1 MENLNLVI
9 AKNICEYR
17 KKCNL
22 TQSEL
27 ANLLNFSDKSVS
39 KWERGESIPD
49 INVLMEMCKIFGI
62 NINDLTSEHKSYKLT
77 SFLKRNRIL
86 IPIISAG
93 LVWLVATIIFVV
105 LLLFAPNVSKKW
117 LCFIFAIPL
126 SSIILLIFSWIWG
139 KRWMRLLFESIIT
152 WTTLLCICLSV
163 SKNVWYLML
172 IGIPV
177 QVLAVLWYFMRR
189 KKDTKVIKYT
199 EQQ

>member
-49 INVLMEMCKIFGI
+49 INVLMKMCKIFGI

-93 LVWLVATIIFVV
+93 LVWLVATIIFVS

-189 KKDTKVIKYT
+189 KKDTKVINYT

>member
-39 KWERGESIPD
+39 NWERGESIPD
-49 INVLMEMCKIFGI
+49 INVLMKMCKIFGI

-93 LVWLVATIIFVV
+93 LVWLVATIIFVS

-189 KKDTKVIKYT
+189 KKDTKVINYT

>member
-49 INVLMEMCKIFGI
+49 INVLMKMCKIFGI

-93 LVWLVATIIFVV
+93 LVWLVATIIFVS

>member
-1 MENLNLVI
+1 MENLNFII

-62 NINDLTSEHKSYKLT
+62 NINDLTSEHKTYKLT
-77 SFLKRNRIL
+77 SFFKRNRIL

-93 LVWLVATIIFVV
+93 LVWLVATIIFVS

-189 KKDTKVIKYT
+189 KKDTKVINYT